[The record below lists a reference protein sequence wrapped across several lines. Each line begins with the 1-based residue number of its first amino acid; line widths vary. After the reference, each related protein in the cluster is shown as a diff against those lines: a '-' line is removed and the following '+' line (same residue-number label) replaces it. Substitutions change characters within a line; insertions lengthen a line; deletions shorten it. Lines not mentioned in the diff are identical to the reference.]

1 MNKKE
6 SVQQLIIEQGI
17 LPLYYHESS
26 DISITILKALYQAGI
41 RAVEYTNRGA
51 NALHNFTLLLQI
63 AKNEMPGMQLGIGT
77 IKTIAAAE
85 AFIDAGADFIIC
97 PIIDPAV
104 GEVIQ
109 KAGLLWIPGCM
120 TPTEILQA
128 EKAGIRLVKLFP
140 GNVLGPSF
148 VHAIKGLFTAM
159 QFMPTGGVDTS
170 RENLHAWFSAGV
182 CAVGMGS
189 KLISPKTLQ
198 EENYSSITETVK
210 EVLHHIQ
217 HIKLLV

>member
-63 AKNEMPGMQLGIGT
+63 AKDEMPGMQLGIGT

-97 PIIDPAV
+97 PIIDPVV
-104 GEVIQ
+104 GALVQ

-120 TPTEILQA
+120 TSTEIHTA
-128 EKAGIRLVKLFP
+128 EISGALVVKIFSGSVVGPSYISAIRELFP
-140 GNVLGPSF
+140 NL
-148 VHAIKGLFTAM
+148 L
-159 QFMPTGGVDTS
+159 FMPTGGVDATE
-170 RENLHAWFSAGV
+170 ENLKAWFDNGV

-189 KLISPKTLQ
+189 KLITKKMMEEKNFDELAVQAAAVLQ
-198 EENYSSITETVK
+198 LVK
-210 EVLHHIQ
+210 KIRN
-217 HIKLLV
+217 K

>member
-26 DISITILKALYQAGI
+26 AISITILRALYQAGV

-63 AKNEMPGMQLGIGT
+63 AKDEMPGMQLGIGT

-85 AFIDAGADFIIC
+85 AFIDAGANFIIC

-104 GEVIQ
+104 GALVQ

-120 TPTEILQA
+120 TSTEIHTA
-128 EKAGIRLVKLFP
+128 EISGASVVKIFSGSVVGPSYISAIRDLFP
-140 GNVLGPSF
+140 NL
-148 VHAIKGLFTAM
+148 L
-159 QFMPTGGVDTS
+159 FMPTGGVDATE
-170 RENLHAWFSAGV
+170 ENLKAWFDNGV

-189 KLISPKTLQ
+189 KLITKKMMEEKNFDELTVQTAAVLQ
-198 EENYSSITETVK
+198 LVK
-210 EVLHHIQ
+210 KIRSR
-217 HIKLLV
+217 

>member
-63 AKNEMPGMQLGIGT
+63 AKDEMPGMQLGIGT

-97 PIIDPAV
+97 PIIDPTV
-104 GEVIQ
+104 GALVQ

-120 TPTEILQA
+120 TSTEIHTA
-128 EKAGIRLVKLFP
+128 EISGALVVKIFSGSVVGPSYISAIRELFP
-140 GNVLGPSF
+140 NL
-148 VHAIKGLFTAM
+148 L
-159 QFMPTGGVDTS
+159 FMPTGGVDATE
-170 RENLHAWFSAGV
+170 ENLKAWFDNGV

-189 KLISPKTLQ
+189 KLITKKMMEEKNFDELAVQAAAVLQ
-198 EENYSSITETVK
+198 LVK
-210 EVLHHIQ
+210 KIRN
-217 HIKLLV
+217 K

>member
-63 AKNEMPGMQLGIGT
+63 AKDEMPGMHLGIGT
-77 IKTIAAAE
+77 IKTIATAE
-85 AFIDAGADFIIC
+85 AFIDAGANFIIC

-104 GEVIQ
+104 GALVQ
-109 KAGLLWIPGCM
+109 KAGLLWIPGCL
-120 TPTEILQA
+120 TSTEIHTA
-128 EKAGIRLVKLFP
+128 EISGASVVKIFSGSVVGPSYISAIRELFP
-140 GNVLGPSF
+140 NL
-148 VHAIKGLFTAM
+148 L
-159 QFMPTGGVDTS
+159 FMPTGGVDATE
-170 RENLHAWFSAGV
+170 ENLKAWFGNGV

-189 KLISPKTLQ
+189 KLITKKMMEEKKFDELAVQTAAVLQ
-198 EENYSSITETVK
+198 LVK
-210 EVLHHIQ
+210 KIRN
-217 HIKLLV
+217 K